1 MKKINYKVL
10 AVGLVAIFLAAAEMT
25 SAQTARI
32 AGSVKDGNG
41 FPLQGASVFLTD
53 NKTGTVTD
61 SDGHYE
67 LRLNPGRYTIAS
79 SFVGY
84 TEQTINI
91 QVAPG
96 MVTEVNFTTT
106 EVYKEC
112 AEVVVVCSPLND
124 GRLQLAHP
132 LFRDES
138 NIRGLKKMAG
148 QLFIPGK
155 KISDIRKFKKQPNLQ
170 IINPRATK

>member
-10 AVGLVAIFLAAAEMT
+10 TVGLVAIFLAAAQMT

-32 AGSVKDGNG
+32 AGSVKDENG
-41 FPLQGASVFLTD
+41 FPLQGASVFLTG

-61 SDGHYE
+61 SNGHYE
-67 LRLNPGRYTIAS
+67 LRLNPGRHTIAS

-84 TEQTINI
+84 SEQVINI
-91 QVAPG
+91 QVVPG
-96 MVTEVNFTTT
+96 MATEANFTTT

-112 AEVVVVCSPLND
+112 AEVVVVCSPVND
-124 GRLQLAHP
+124 GKLQLAHP
-132 LFRDES
+132 LLRDEI
-138 NIRGLKKMAG
+138 NIRGFKKIAG

-155 KISDIRKFKKQPNLQ
+155 KSLKSENSK
-170 IINPRATK
+170 IN